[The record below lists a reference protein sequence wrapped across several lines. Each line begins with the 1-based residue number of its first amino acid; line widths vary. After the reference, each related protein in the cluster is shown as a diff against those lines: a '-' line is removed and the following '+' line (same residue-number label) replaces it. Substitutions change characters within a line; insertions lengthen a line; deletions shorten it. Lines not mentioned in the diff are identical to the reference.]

1 MKEFLIKGD
10 GVVLRPFKM
19 ADAHALFSHASSP
32 EVRKYLPFMSD
43 IANVESA
50 HAWINTSRR
59 LFRQN
64 KGVYLGIEKI
74 DTRELIGSMNL
85 KNINLA
91 DRNAEVEYWLEKRFR
106 HKGFASESLLLL
118 LDQAF
123 TELDLVRV
131 YAIVHARNTASIRLL
146 ERFGF
151 LREGTW
157 RKASFM
163 NNVWSDVYGYGLLK
177 EEFQISSYNHA
188 R

>member
-10 GVVLRPFKM
+10 RVALRPFRR
-19 ADAHALFSHASSP
+19 ADAHALFSHANSP
-32 EVRKYLPFMSD
+32 EIRKYLPFMSD
-43 IANVESA
+43 LANVESA
-50 HAWINTSRR
+50 HAWINSSQR

-64 KGVYLGIEKI
+64 KGIYLGIEKAR
-74 DTRELIGSMNL
+74 TRELIGSMNL

-91 DRNAEVEYWLEKRFR
+91 DRNAEVEYWLDKEFR
-106 HKGFASESLLLL
+106 RNGFASESLLLL
-118 LDQAF
+118 LNYAF

-131 YAIVHARNTASIRLL
+131 YAVVHAGNTGSIRLL

-157 RKASFM
+157 RKASFL

-177 EEFQISSYNHA
+177 EEFQISSYNPSS
-188 R
+188 